1 MELFRIFNSP
11 MNNAISFSSWILL
24 YIFICLKLDF
34 DWPKASYYTIFMPY
48 ITLSVMTLTSVVLI
62 TYFRMRGLID
72 NEHVRERVSG
82 WVSSLCYSTLDS
94 IEAAIVIVALGCF
107 FFAFPITLL
116 LKLDACRAA
125 ASDVLTAGDEVT
137 LAQYARYHCVN
148 AGWSWLS
155 VLAPL
160 FTFFTVLLFGICK
173 DIVRL
178 ASSRQRVVYV
188 AVSVLVYA
196 CFQSFLLAL
205 ALRLDRVA
213 LTETSWW
220 AIFSP
225 TWMIEVVLVLFL
237 LVCYRQFNKESLS
250 SYFGLQLVY
259 FPVFLFQVL
268 ICCYLQGYFSYISF
282 AFVHIWI
289 LQFILAM
296 ILHENSK
303 KYGVWR
309 SFSFKQRIQW

>member
-1 MELFRIFNSP
+1 MELFRLFNSP
-11 MNNAISFSSWILL
+11 MNNAISFGAWILL
-24 YIFICLKLDF
+24 YILICLKLDF
-34 DWPKASYYTIFMPY
+34 DWPKDSHYTLFIPY
-48 ITLSVMTLTSVVLI
+48 ITLSVTTLTSVVLI
-62 TYFRMRGLID
+62 TCFRMRGLID

-82 WVSSLCYSTLDS
+82 WVSSLCYSTQDA
-94 IEAAIVIVALGCF
+94 IEAAIVIVALSCF

-116 LKLDACRAA
+116 LKLDACRTA
-125 ASDVLTAGDEVT
+125 ASDVLTAGHAVT
-137 LAQYARYHCVN
+137 LAQYTRHYCVE
-148 AGWSWLS
+148 AGWSWRA
-155 VLAPL
+155 VLTPL
-160 FTFFTVLLFGICK
+160 FVFFTALLFGICK

-178 ASSRQRVVYV
+178 ASARQRVVYI
-188 AVSVLVYA
+188 AVSALVYA

-220 AIFSP
+220 HLFAP
-225 TWMIEVVLVLFL
+225 MWMIEVVLVLFL
-237 LVCYRQFNKESLS
+237 LLCYRHFNKESLS

-268 ICCYLQGYFSYISF
+268 ICCYLHGYFSYISF

-289 LQFILAM
+289 LQFVLAM

>member
-1 MELFRIFNSP
+1 MELFRLFNSP
-11 MNNAISFSSWILL
+11 MNNAVSFSSWILI

-34 DWPKASYYTIFMPY
+34 DWPKASYYSIFIPY
-48 ITLSVMTLTSVVLI
+48 ITLSVMTLSAVVLI
-62 TYFRMRGLID
+62 SYFRMRGLID

-82 WVSSLCYSTLDS
+82 WVSSLCYSTMDS
-94 IEAAIVIVALGCF
+94 LEAAIVVIALGCF
-107 FFAFPITLL
+107 FFAFPVTLM

-125 ASDVLTAGDEVT
+125 ASGALTAGHEVT
-137 LAQYARYHCVN
+137 LAQYTRHYCVN
-148 AGWSWLS
+148 AGWSWVA
-155 VLAPL
+155 VLTPL
-160 FTFFTVLLFGICK
+160 FTFFTVLLCGICK
-173 DIVRL
+173 DIIRL
-178 ASSRQRVVYV
+178 ASARQRVVYV
-188 AVSVLVYA
+188 AVSVLVYL

-220 AIFSP
+220 TIFSP
-225 TWMIEVVLVLFL
+225 MWMIEVVLVLFL
-237 LVCYRQFNKESLS
+237 LVCYRQFSKESLS

-259 FPVFLFQVL
+259 FPVFLFQLL

-309 SFSFKQRIQW
+309 SFSFKRRIHW